1 MQERIQGMDG
11 LIGGAFCVTVLE
23 VLPEEYAMTKKM
35 TPECAG
41 PEAEYCICHAATRL
55 TPLYSGAA
63 EDRADS
69 LLGSY
74 PNTTNIVEALK
85 LFIDVMFPGRMSQ
98 NSIDPGELGI
108 FLVRRISDGWAA
120 LRPEVERAIP
130 FRWMGEAARVE
141 GGHKASDARKES
153 FTVMQS
159 FINRLPDVRKLL
171 VEDVKAAYEGD
182 PAALTFAE
190 VQLAYPG
197 LLAITSH
204 RLAHELYK
212 LEVPIVPRVMSEWTH
227 ATTGVDIH
235 PGAQIGHGFF
245 IDHATGVVIGETTHI
260 GNHVK
265 LYQGVTLGAKSFPLD
280 KHGRPIKHIKRHP
293 TVEDDVVVYANAT
306 ILGGDTVI
314 GKGSTVG
321 GNVFLMESVP
331 PNSFVTSKHAELH
344 IKKREERR

>member
-1 MQERIQGMDG
+1 M
-11 LIGGAFCVTVLE
+11 
-23 VLPEEYAMTKKM
+23 KKKSSK
-35 TPECAG
+35 TRCAG
-41 PEAEYCICHAATRL
+41 PDSEYCICTSATRL
-55 TPLYSGAA
+55 APLYSPAA
-63 EDRADS
+63 HDSPDS

-85 LFIDVMFPGRMSQ
+85 LFVDVMFPGRMSQ
-98 NSIDPGELGI
+98 NSIEPGELGI
-108 FLVRRISDGWAA
+108 FLVRRISDGWAL
-120 LRPEVERAIP
+120 LRPEIERAIP

-141 GGHKASDARKES
+141 GGHGKSDAAEES
-153 FTVMQS
+153 IRVMTA
-159 FINRLPDVRKLL
+159 FIDRLPEVRKLL

-204 RLAHELYK
+204 RLAHELYR

-227 ATTGVDIH
+227 STTGVDIH
-235 PGAQIGHGFF
+235 PGARIGHGFF
-245 IDHATGVVIGETTHI
+245 IDHATGVVIGETTVI

-265 LYQGVTLGAKSFPLD
+265 LYQGVTLGARSFPLD

-293 TVEDDVVVYANAT
+293 TVEDDVVIYAHAT

-321 GNVFLMESVP
+321 GNVFLMETVP
-331 PNSFVTSKHAELH
+331 PNSFVTSKHPELH
-344 IKKREERR
+344 IKKRSKKT